1 MFKALSDW
9 FQQNLQQPG
18 QVSEQQTIELATAVL
33 LFEIMRADGK
43 FAESEQRTYQQ
54 ILRTHFNLS
63 DSELESLMKLS
74 SDRAKQAVDY
84 HQFTRIINQHC
95 NMQEK
100 RQILESLWR
109 VAYADKHLD
118 VHEINLIRR
127 ISDLLHIPHS
137 EFIQSKLKVTDNA
150 D

>member
-9 FQQNLQQPG
+9 FQQNLQQHDP
-18 QVSEQQTIELATAVL
+18 VSEQQTIELATAVL

-43 FAESEQRTYQQ
+43 FEASEQDTYQQ
-54 ILRTHFNLS
+54 ILKTHFDLTE
-63 DSELESLMKLS
+63 SELASLMKLS
-74 SDRAKQAVDY
+74 SDQAKQAVDY
-84 HQFTRIINQHC
+84 HQFTRTINQHC
-95 NMQEK
+95 DVQEK

-137 EFIQSKLKVTDNA
+137 EFIQSKLKVTENTG
-150 D
+150 

>member
-9 FQQNLQQPG
+9 FQQNLQQSD

-33 LFEIMRADGK
+33 LFEIMRADGE
-43 FAESEQRTYQQ
+43 FAESEQHTYQQ

-74 SDRAKQAVDY
+74 SDHAKQAVDY
-84 HQFTRIINQHC
+84 HQFTRTINQHC
-95 NMQEK
+95 DMQEK

-109 VAYADKHLD
+109 VAYADRHLD